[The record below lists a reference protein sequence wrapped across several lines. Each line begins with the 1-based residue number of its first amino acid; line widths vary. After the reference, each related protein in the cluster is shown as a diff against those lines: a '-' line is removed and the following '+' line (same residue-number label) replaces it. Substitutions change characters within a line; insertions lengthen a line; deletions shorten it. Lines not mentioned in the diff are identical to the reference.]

1 MWVTRRMSLVLLG
14 LLTAIFLFGCGSQG
28 GVTPIAASASLE
40 TFTANLDLAQE
51 VPAPT
56 IPVGAVPSGSGSVT
70 LDPVTKVLTGSFTT
84 VNVVGATAAHIHD
97 GDIGVAGP
105 VVVPLLE
112 TPVGSGIWVVAAAPV
127 ATVLNDLQIARLRA
141 GGFYVN
147 VHTALNLTGEIRGQL
162 IPGT

>member
-1 MWVTRRMSLVLLG
+1 MWATRMMSLVLLG
-14 LLTAIFLFGCGSQG
+14 FLTAIFMFGCGSQG
-28 GVTPIAASASLE
+28 GVTPIATSVALE

-51 VPAPT
+51 VPAAT

-105 VVVPLLE
+105 VVVPLAE
-112 TPVGSGIWVVAAAPV
+112 TPVGSGIWVVPAAPF

-147 VHTALNLTGEIRGQL
+147 VHSALNLTGEIRGQL
-162 IPGT
+162 LPGS